1 MELTNINE
9 REANSL
15 WRLWHQ
21 IGTDYPDWSD
31 RLFIN
36 IKKCFIYRLF
46 IRVNRGPLKMSWNL
60 ALSNLRPLDLGLTKD
75 VAQMSHRKGEGHFNL
90 WSYKVVWVLNS
101 PWKGITWVSFRRIFK
116 YSNGWVD
123 NLEIILK
130 FAVYVQIVEFKIER
144 GSIKVQIVEN
154 KKAWGLWDYWGWVC
168 RSQGFTDDWFVLMR
182 SSGMGKLRMSSGK
195 CRSY

>member
-1 MELTNINE
+1 M
-9 REANSL
+9 
-15 WRLWHQ
+15 
-21 IGTDYPDWSD
+21 
-31 RLFIN
+31 
-36 IKKCFIYRLF
+36 F

-75 VAQMSHRKGEGHFNL
+75 VAQMSHRKGEGHFNF

-101 PWKGITWVSFRRIFK
+101 PWKDITWVSFRRIFK

-130 FAVYVQIVEFKIER
+130 FPVYVQIVKFKIER

-154 KKAWGLWDYWGWVC
+154 KK
-168 RSQGFTDDWFVLMR
+168 SMR
-182 SSGMGKLRMSSGK
+182 IMRLLRLNMPKPGIHG
-195 CRSY
+195 RLLRPY